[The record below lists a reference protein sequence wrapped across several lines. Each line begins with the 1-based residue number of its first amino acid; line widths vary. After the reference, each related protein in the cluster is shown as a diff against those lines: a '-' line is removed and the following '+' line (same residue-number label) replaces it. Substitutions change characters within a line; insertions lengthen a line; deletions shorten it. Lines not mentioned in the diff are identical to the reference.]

1 MTKPITNVLDCN
13 FLSAGDSCAVEVCVG
28 WGGVEGCEGAFA
40 FEHHADNFKDWGS
53 EGKGRPKHRRDLNSI
68 PSADKTSDLSFDNRP
83 PPASSVTSL
92 YNFIRF

>member
-1 MTKPITNVLDCN
+1 ML
-13 FLSAGDSCAVEVCVG
+13 LRCVWDG
-28 WGGVEGCEGAFA
+28 VGVEGFEGAFA
-40 FEHHADNFKDWGS
+40 FEHHANDFTYWCS
-53 EGKGRPKHRRDLNSI
+53 EGKGRRKHRQDLNSI